1 MNLFGVWKRRA
12 IAFYK
17 ASPPKIYLSI
27 FFTLQKLEVGPFMR
41 SPTSVLSKGIFKG
54 LSCDQDTAR
63 LYVPYM
69 PPSSMRFS
77 PSSYIVAL
85 VSLVKDP
92 CLVLTTL
99 HRWCWGLAWGWAEF
113 HASDV
118 SVRGVVRGGSVD
130 WWLQYLDYTGS
141 TLLHCRPHLCLL
153 NIIISADVV

>member
-1 MNLFGVWKRRA
+1 MWNICKKRDFANVQNGTKSSVRWVFEDMNLFGVWKRRA

-17 ASPPKIYLSI
+17 ASLPKIYLSI

-113 HASDV
+113 LAILACFLGLWNLY
-118 SVRGVVRGGSVD
+118 R
-130 WWLQYLDYTGS
+130 
-141 TLLHCRPHLCLL
+141 
-153 NIIISADVV
+153 